1 MERALDRVINVGC
14 VLAEIGTVVRCSP
27 LRARREAST
36 VAERC
41 APYPRWKAVNGGV
54 PATAAGLAA
63 LAWLKPRRCGDEGA
77 GTDMGLVPTRGMVP
91 QQEYLW
97 HDASV
102 LHTFFRLTMTR
113 REASGSFP

>member
-54 PATAAGLAA
+54 LATAAGLAA
-63 LAWLKPRRCGDEGA
+63 LAWLKPRRWGDKGA
-77 GTDMGLVPTRGMVP
+77 GADMGPVSAWDGSPTGTYVARCICAAHTLP
-91 QQEYLW
+91 FD
-97 HDASV
+97 HDA
-102 LHTFFRLTMTR
+102 T
-113 REASGSFP
+113 